1 MEMTIASFDGGHLE
15 LDIVARSTRP
25 IRHQTVQELQ
35 EAIGGQLVADGIIDS
50 IALTLTVIEVTEL
63 DPLQPPTP
71 TPGPSPTPEPTP
83 VEEVRHAS
91 LLIS

>member
-1 MEMTIASFDGGHLE
+1 
-15 LDIVARSTRP
+15 
-25 IRHQTVQELQ
+25 
-35 EAIGGQLVADGIIDS
+35 LVADGIIDS